1 VALGLYEDEIESPAL
16 ETDGEVE
23 AEGMEGVGLVEALD
37 KRDGEVDEEL
47 LQVAL
52 KDPDGENEGELMPEL
67 LLVIEALV
75 EMVIEGVTVAL
86 VLSVRV
92 SEGKLEGV
100 RVEESDCEVVT
111 DPERDADGVIDLDPV
126 VVMLMVGSIEGVTE
140 GVAGHKYTLAEK
152 SPKCVIH
159 FICHVP
165 HIRSIG
171 HCTVALAPDAFV
183 G

>member
-1 VALGLYEDEIESPAL
+1 VALGLYEGEIEGPAL
-16 ETDGEVE
+16 EKDGDVE
-23 AEGMEGVGLVEALD
+23 ADGMEGVGLVEAVD
-37 KRDGEVDEEL
+37 ERDCEVDEEL

-52 KDPDGENEGELMPEL
+52 KDPEGENEGEIMTEL
-67 LLVIEALV
+67 LIVIEALV
-75 EMVIEGVTVAL
+75 EIVIEGVTVRL
-86 VLSVRV
+86 ELSVRV

-100 RVEESDCEVVT
+100 RVVEGDCDVVT

-126 VVMLMVGSIEGVTE
+126 VVMLMVGSIEGVME
-140 GVAGHKYTLAEK
+140 GVAGHMYTLAEK
-152 SPKCVIH
+152 RPKCVIH